1 MLAPISFCNWIY
13 FLSPTIRISL
23 PTPRQRGKRGREQH
37 RRVAW
42 PEVITFM
49 ITLTFTPG
57 LVRFYATIWESVEQR
72 KWWVLKCGDSEQ
84 HGQFPRCI
92 IRGFVLNETS
102 QLRHVTRGNK
112 RRECYKLG
120 DGETWCLHFTLTDFC
135 RLMRA
140 FLQLINISTLNS

>member
-23 PTPRQRGKRGREQH
+23 PTPRQRGREQH

-42 PEVITFM
+42 PAAVTFM
-49 ITLTFTPG
+49 ITLTFTPR
-57 LVRFYATIWESVEQR
+57 LVRFYATIWESAEQR
-72 KWWVLKCGDSEQ
+72 KWWVLTCGDSEH

-102 QLRHVTRGNK
+102 QPRHVTRGGNK

-120 DGETWCLHFTLTDFC
+120 DGDLRLTFHSDWLDC
-135 RLMRA
+135 RLMSA